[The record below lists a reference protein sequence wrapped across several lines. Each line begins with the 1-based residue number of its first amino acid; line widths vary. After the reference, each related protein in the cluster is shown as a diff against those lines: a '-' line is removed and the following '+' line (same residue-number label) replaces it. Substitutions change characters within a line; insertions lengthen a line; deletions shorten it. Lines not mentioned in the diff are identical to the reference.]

1 MKAEI
6 AFIKLGGGLI
16 TDKNRPLSVKAGVIK
31 RLAQEI
37 REIQVSYPALKLI
50 IGNGAGS
57 FGHYYVRRYNLAGG
71 ARSVKQIFGTGVV
84 QHSVRELNNLVTEQL
99 LAAGVPAFS
108 VSVASMVTCAGGKIT
123 KVFTD
128 PIAGLLHLGAA
139 PVVYGDLVTDTK
151 KGAVV
156 LSTEEIF
163 ALLIDE
169 LKTKYEIRTVIYAAD
184 VAGVLDK
191 DGKVISHLST
201 AAMADL
207 KKASGFDVTGGM
219 QTKLAAA
226 LAAARQAQRVYIL
239 GANQRGNL
247 LKAIAGQAVGTQVV
261 AS

>member
-84 QHSVRELNNLVTEQL
+84 QHSVRQLNNLVTKQL
-99 LAAGVPAFS
+99 LDAGVPAFS

-151 KGAVV
+151 KGVVV

-163 ALLIDE
+163 ALLIDKLE
-169 LKTKYEIRTVIYAAD
+169 AKYNISIVIFATN
-184 VAGVLDK
+184 VKGVLDK
-191 DGKVISHLST
+191 NGKLIDRISGAKGADFYKST
-201 AAMADL
+201 
-207 KKASGFDVTGGM
+207 GFDVTGGM
-219 QTKLAAA
+219 ETKLAAA
-226 LAAARQAQRVYIL
+226 VAAAQHAKNVYIVS
-239 GANQRGNL
+239 GQKSGNL
-247 LKAIAGQAVGTQVV
+247 LKALAGEAVGTQI
-261 AS
+261 SS